1 MQEQFISYLKA
12 RSQNNTSFVDEIASV
27 LDIGYDAAYRRINL
41 KTNLTLEEGVKL
53 ARHYKISLNNL
64 FEVGS
69 TNSIV
74 TELSPRVNDEKDL
87 ELWLKQSLINLSPLT
102 KIKSATLIYAAKDI
116 PVFHSLKDT
125 FLTRFKMFV
134 WLKDVDLN
142 LTTSKVNFEDF
153 INNLP
158 DSLLNSAYELSDV
171 YKDIN
176 ITEIWSENT
185 MTGSFQQVLYYYE
198 AGLLS
203 KENALKI
210 CDDFE
215 DIINHT
221 EKQTI
226 LQSHIGSKN
235 KAIYQLYKS
244 ELHPLNNT
252 IMVVTPFQKIFFSPY
267 TVLNYFKVE
276 HQETCD
282 LIYDFLQKQMAN
294 SKLLANTGERDRS
307 IFFKKL
313 NIKLDLLRER
323 IEIDEKMSFL

>member
-1 MQEQFISYLKA
+1 MQEQFIQYLKEKA
-12 RSQNNTSFVDEIASV
+12 QDNTSFVDEIATV

-53 ARHYKISLNNL
+53 AKHYKISLNKL

-69 TNSIV
+69 SNTIS
-74 TELSPRVNDEKDL
+74 TELSPIINDL
-87 ELWLKQSLINLSPLT
+87 ESLEQWLRQSLVNLSPLT
-102 KIKSATLIYAAKDI
+102 NKYATLIYAAKDI
-116 PVFHSLKDT
+116 PVFHSLADT
-125 FLTRFKMFV
+125 YWTRFKMFV
-134 WLKDVDLN
+134 WMKDVDLN
-142 LTTSKVNFEDF
+142 LTTAKVNFEDF
-153 INNLP
+153 IQTLP
-158 DSLLNSAYELSDV
+158 ESLLTAAYELSAV

-203 KENALKI
+203 KELALKI

-215 DIINHT
+215 NVINHT
-221 EKQTI
+221 ERQTT

-235 KAIYQLYKS
+235 KAIYNLYKS

-252 IMVVTPFQKIFFSPY
+252 IMVVTPQHKIFFSPY

-282 LIYDFLQKQMAN
+282 HIYDFLQKQMAN
-294 SKLLANTGERDRS
+294 SKLLANTGERDRAV
-307 IFFKKL
+307 FFKKL
-313 NIKLDLLRER
+313 HIKLGLLKER